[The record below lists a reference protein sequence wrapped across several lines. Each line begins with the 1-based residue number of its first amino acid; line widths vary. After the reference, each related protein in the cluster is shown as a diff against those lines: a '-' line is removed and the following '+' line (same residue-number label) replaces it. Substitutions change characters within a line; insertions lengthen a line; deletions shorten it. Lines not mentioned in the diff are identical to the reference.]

1 MKTARSASPTPP
13 GARSYRA
20 CAPIRRTRSPSTRK
34 TCRSMRISAPAQ
46 DIVAPA
52 DRSGVG
58 VTLAVRTDA
67 SPAVLVLTGADGA
80 PIPAGSQGK
89 LEGGEDFFVGYDG
102 RAFVKGL
109 AAQNS
114 ISVALA
120 NGECRA
126 SFAYAARPNEQVTI

>member
-1 MKTARSASPTPP
+1 MKIKRSGNNRLGNSVYQKNKIAIDTKNLPVD
-13 GARSYRA
+13 AD
-20 CAPIRRTRSPSTRK
+20 IST
-34 TCRSMRISAPAQ
+34 SQ

-52 DRSGVG
+52 DRSGVR
-58 VTLAVRTDA
+58 VNFAVRTDA

-126 SFAYAARPNEQVTI
+126 SFAYAARPNEQVTIPVTCR